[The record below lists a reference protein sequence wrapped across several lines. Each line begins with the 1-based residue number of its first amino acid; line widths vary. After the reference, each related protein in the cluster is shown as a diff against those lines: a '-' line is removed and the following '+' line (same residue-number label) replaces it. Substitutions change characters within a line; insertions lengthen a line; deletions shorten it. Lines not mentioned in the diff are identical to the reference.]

1 MTTQIDTHENVPE
14 AALAPAHHGAP
25 SVTSSVG
32 IDTAGE
38 PVGRIAADRP
48 AQLHKLLGGWTWTP
62 DPSEAE
68 IQSGNTSSDS
78 TPTAGDQLIR
88 AFAWAGIL
96 IG

>member
-1 MTTQIDTHENVPE
+1 MTTQIDARQNV
-14 AALAPAHHGAP
+14 ADVALAPAHHGPA

-32 IDTAGE
+32 IDKAGE

-48 AQLHKLLGGWTWTP
+48 AQLPKLLGGWTWKP

-78 TPTAGDQLIR
+78 TSTAADQLIR